1 MTPPQAPR
9 IFAKTTARGVPLIA
23 LLVTSSV
30 SAICFCASSVGSG
43 ILWGWLQNIVGVS
56 NQVRY
61 SLNPRIRR
69 SETFS
74 DSVVLDWYRKLEI
87 PNSLD

>member
-9 IFAKTTARGVPLIA
+9 IFAKTTTRGVPLIA

-61 SLNPRIRR
+61 GLDPRIRR
-69 SETFS
+69 PETFF
-74 DSVVLDWYRKLEI
+74 R
-87 PNSLD
+87 